1 MAASKPP
8 AIVLSSWLSA
18 ISSRSRARS
27 GGVEFGLLGV
37 RAIVREGVLISV
49 RRRTCSCSISLRK
62 AESISGVGEESG
74 ELLVCKSIEGS
85 FLDFQLLRQQRC
97 HHFEIGVRLL
107 RPHGC
112 DHRLAV
118 LQPVRV
124 KLRDENFAELVA
136 RATRPARHIAA
147 MAARKTSEFIAMHR
161 LLPCKCRRAA
171 RALQRTLNSQFWRM
185 RFHTQVSF
193 LCQELFSDETFFT
206 FSIFVGD
213 LFFGFVVRI
222 FRRRCLTAISLRLS
236 TFDTPV
242 NACNIRLRPG

>member
-97 HHFEIGVRLL
+97 HHFEIGVRLASARL
-107 RPHGC
+107 RSP
-112 DHRLAV
+112 
-118 LQPVRV
+118 P
-124 KLRDENFAELVA
+124 
-136 RATRPARHIAA
+136 
-147 MAARKTSEFIAMHR
+147 
-161 LLPCKCRRAA
+161 RRAH
-171 RALQRTLNSQFWRM
+171 RRPS
-185 RFHTQVSF
+185 
-193 LCQELFSDETFFT
+193 
-206 FSIFVGD
+206 VGWK
-213 LFFGFVVRI
+213 
-222 FRRRCLTAISLRLS
+222 RLS
-236 TFDTPV
+236 S
-242 NACNIRLRPG
+242 RPCPSDAQA